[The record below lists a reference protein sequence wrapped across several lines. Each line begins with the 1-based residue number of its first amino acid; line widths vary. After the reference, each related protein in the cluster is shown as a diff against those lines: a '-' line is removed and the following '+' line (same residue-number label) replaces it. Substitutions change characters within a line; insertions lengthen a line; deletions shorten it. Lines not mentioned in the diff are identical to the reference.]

1 MTANI
6 QHIAREFYIDEG
18 VVQYMIELIDSKGN
32 VCHRAKGENRKFCI
46 LGLASCGFTITDEKE
61 PNCEYREY
69 LKANEPK
76 LV

>member
-6 QHIAREFYIDEG
+6 CHIARESYIDEG
-18 VVQYMIELIDSKGN
+18 LIQYMIELIDCKGN

-46 LGLASCGFTITDEKE
+46 IGLEGCGFTITDEKE
-61 PNCEYREY
+61 PNGEYREW